1 MIGGVVL
8 PDNYMDGGCFL
19 DILCVGIEGAVGR
32 SEDVAV
38 CNDGATT
45 VGGHLSWRHQ
55 ANLEIDIIL
64 KLQSKCI

>member
-1 MIGGVVL
+1 MTLTWIEAG
-8 PDNYMDGGCFL
+8 FL
-19 DILCVGIEGAVGR
+19 EIISASVKGAVGG

-64 KLQSKCI
+64 KLQSKYI